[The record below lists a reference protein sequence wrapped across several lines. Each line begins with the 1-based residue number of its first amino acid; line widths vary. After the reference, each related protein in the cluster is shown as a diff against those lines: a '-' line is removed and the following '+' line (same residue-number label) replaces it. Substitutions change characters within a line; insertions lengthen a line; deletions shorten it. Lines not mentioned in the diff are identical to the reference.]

1 MYDLIMEEALEDY
14 RSNEYVGVRELADAA
29 ERILRELQPEQTKGT
44 VSDYPNERTIRFY
57 LSEGLLPPPTAKR
70 GQSSL
75 FRYRHLITLLVIK
88 KLQSE
93 GLPISVIKSLI
104 ADRGIDELE
113 KLLGERVMVFTQKA
127 DLDSFIETS
136 GKGENEEVMV
146 MTDPKLR
153 DDYLAAQSAGE
164 GQENEAK
171 EYLSQ
176 LLYSA
181 AEPSPSNSAPDKQPS
196 QRIRLSRQEPAPL
209 RNKAASGGPTKVRTW
224 DRIEVEDGV
233 EIHIDHELHINDPR
247 KLSDLFD
254 KVRGALESQFGSQG

>member
-57 LSEGLLPPPTAKR
+57 LSEGLLPAPTAKR

-75 FRYRHLITLLVIK
+75 FRYRHLVTLLVIK

-153 DDYLAAQSAGE
+153 DDYLAEQSAGE
-164 GQENEAK
+164 SGENEAK
-171 EYLSQ
+171 EYLSR
-176 LLYSA
+176 LLYSSA
-181 AEPSPSNSAPDKQPS
+181 RPGPTASAPHFASQSRPPS
-196 QRIRLSRQEPAPL
+196 SR
-209 RNKAASGGPTKVRTW
+209 RSGGLAFLRPGERKPRNAQTW
-224 DRIEVEDGV
+224 TRL
-233 EIHIDHELHINDPR
+233 EIAPGLELHLADAFELPR
-247 KLSDLFD
+247 TGRELDTII
-254 KVRGALESQFGSQG
+254 GAIEKALKPR